1 MKYYFGGA
9 NTSEASDAAVNGR
22 TWTYE
27 NVVPFKGNARVV
39 CATPK

>member
-22 TWTYE
+22 MWT
-27 NVVPFKGNARVV
+27 
-39 CATPK
+39 

>member
-22 TWTYE
+22 TWT
-27 NVVPFKGNARVV
+27 
-39 CATPK
+39 